1 MSLFS
6 QEPSLVR
13 LSRLIYG
20 PAGGACHNFLN
31 LKSQPHP
38 PISCSTLARAHCTT
52 CSYVKTCAR
61 PLCLYNVHCMCVS
74 RVPRMFVMSTRV
86 SHCMCYL
93 CICIF
98 VCQTCECDPNRRL
111 SPSLCSSC
119 VVIFLVCMS
128 DTVCGCM
135 FFEHMPQISHLRKNL
150 FLYRVSFTH
159 INTQICSQLPT
170 HIHKQPQLEAWPF
183 PVYYLSTSS
192 SI

>member
-1 MSLFS
+1 MHSCCLCVRVCWQAHHWTIGVCVCERELNCLCVCAVCSMSLFS

-38 PISCSTLARAHCTT
+38 PISCSTPARAHCTT
-52 CSYVKTCAR
+52 CSNVKTCAQ
-61 PLCLYNVHCMCVS
+61 PLCLYNARCMCVS

-98 VCQTCECDPNRRL
+98 VCKTC
-111 SPSLCSSC
+111 
-119 VVIFLVCMS
+119 V
-128 DTVCGCM
+128 
-135 FFEHMPQISHLRKNL
+135 
-150 FLYRVSFTH
+150 
-159 INTQICSQLPT
+159 
-170 HIHKQPQLEAWPF
+170 
-183 PVYYLSTSS
+183 
-192 SI
+192 